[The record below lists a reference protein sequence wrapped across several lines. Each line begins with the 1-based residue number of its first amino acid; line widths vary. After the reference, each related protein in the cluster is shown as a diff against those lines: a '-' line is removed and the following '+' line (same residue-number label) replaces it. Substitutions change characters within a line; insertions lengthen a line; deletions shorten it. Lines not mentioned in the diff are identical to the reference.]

1 MCCGKSSFV
10 STAVF
15 CISQSLSTAGFSA
28 ASPFPSSDSLSLEL
42 SLLESSTTTSA
53 AFFKVMTTLR
63 CFLSSGRNFVVEL
76 TLLSCKPDPSHKL
89 PARLSFTKWL
99 YHRLGLVWSLCAVP
113 FVHRCKR
120 TPTRRVFYDLPQSF
134 LCVACMCFGVAHGVR
149 SSVCPQPLWKMR
161 KLEHC

>member
-1 MCCGKSSFV
+1 M
-10 STAVF
+10 
-15 CISQSLSTAGFSA
+15 STAGFSA

-99 YHRLGLVWSLCAVP
+99 YHRLGLVWSLCALPCVR
-113 FVHRCKR
+113 RCKR
-120 TPTRRVFYDLPQSF
+120 TPTRRVFYDIPQSFF
-134 LCVACMCFGVAHGVR
+134 LCVACMCFGVAHGVGVLFAR
-149 SSVCPQPLWKMR
+149 NLYGNAQAGSLLILLIAMR
-161 KLEHC
+161 V